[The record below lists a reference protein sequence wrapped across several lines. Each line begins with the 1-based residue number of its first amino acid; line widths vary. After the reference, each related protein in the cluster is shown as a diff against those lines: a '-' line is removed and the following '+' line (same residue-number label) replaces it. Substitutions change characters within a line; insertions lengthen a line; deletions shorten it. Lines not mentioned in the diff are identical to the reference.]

1 MILESCP
8 CGGEKMIEIIISF
21 IIIRIII
28 ISNIIIFIIIIGNDV
43 TISNVIVV

>member
-1 MILESCP
+1 
-8 CGGEKMIEIIISF
+8 MIEIIISF